1 MHMWANTFVF
11 NFYNNKTLQIKIKE
25 EANFRKIMESEFHEF
40 LCSGMKTVALT
51 KKTRLPE

>member
-1 MHMWANTFVF
+1 MWANTFVF

-40 LCSGMKTVALT
+40 LCSGMNTAALT
-51 KKTRLPE
+51 KKTGLTE